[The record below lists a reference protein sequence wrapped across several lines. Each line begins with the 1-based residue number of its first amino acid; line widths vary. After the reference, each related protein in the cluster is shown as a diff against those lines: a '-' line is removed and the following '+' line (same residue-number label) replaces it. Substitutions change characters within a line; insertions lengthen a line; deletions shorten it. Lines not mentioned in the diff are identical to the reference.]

1 MSSVVTPFGNSCHH
15 YLTVADEDRMK
26 HGDTEDMTKYT
37 HKKIAGKLAAKA
49 ATATE
54 EVSPEDVS
62 ELKTLGEGIRS
73 LGRRTTEQGFELGG
87 YLARAKA
94 ILPERALGAWVKAI
108 CKFSTKTG
116 RNYIAVHENLADYK
130 ERLVAAGIASTTLFI
145 LAYADSEKV
154 EDVLAA
160 FEAGEDLTVAQV
172 KIMVGATPPKKEA
185 EENLPEIG
193 GAAGL
198 RRMAEIKIEQD
209 SIKFFQ
215 LTTAVLHHVETA
227 MGPLAENRAVT
238 KKSLHDLIP
247 NDCRHAHDLINSI
260 AAPLEPSMAAGVN
273 WRPSKLPK
281 GTAWGKV
288 QALLY
293 KMGSKETWPAR
304 EDFVPWLQN
313 EVVPVLRFVVHGEAL
328 PGDAEDQPQADVA
341 MQDKYQ
347 VDDGLLTYGH
357 MPAAVQDTIKDALQI
372 VSPDNRDEIRAQI
385 LFDPRPSKRQ
395 YKKLAA

>member
-1 MSSVVTPFGNSCHH
+1 
-15 YLTVADEDRMK
+15 
-26 HGDTEDMTKYT
+26 MTKYT

-62 ELKTLGEGIRS
+62 ELKTIGEGIRS

-87 YLARAKA
+87 FLARAKA

-108 CKFSTKTG
+108 CKFSTKTA
-116 RNYIAVHENLADYK
+116 RNYIAIHENLADYK
-130 ERLVAAGIASTTLFI
+130 ERLVAAGITSTALFV

-172 KIMVGATPPKKEA
+172 KTMVGATPPNKEA
-185 EENLPEIG
+185 EENPPEIG

-209 SIKFFQ
+209 SVKFFQ
-215 LTTAVLHHVETA
+215 LTTAILQRVNTA
-227 MGPLAENRAVT
+227 MQPLAKNRAVI
-238 KKSLHDLIP
+238 KKSLQDLIV

-260 AAPLEPSMAAGVN
+260 AAPLEPSMIAGVN

-281 GTAWGKV
+281 DSAWRKV

-313 EVVPVLRFVVHGEAL
+313 EVVPLLRFVVHGEAL
-328 PGDAEDQPQADVA
+328 PANAEDQSRDDVA
-341 MQDKYQ
+341 VQSEDEA
-347 VDDGLLTYGH
+347 DDGLLTYGH
-357 MPAAVQDTIKDALQI
+357 MPPAVQDTIEGALQI